1 MTRLQAT
8 PSRAAGPFPDGA
20 CSESTRLYGRLT
32 ARLQREVPDRLVSLG
47 LFRNRQP
54 SDLPLHVVL
63 AVTERRVYVF
73 GMPSQQPGELVDVWD
88 RRRLRATVEERSL
101 SWAVT
106 VWLDDGR
113 HFELQ
118 AKRVGAN
125 HVNGEAVRALTGP

>member
-8 PSRAAGPFPDGA
+8 PSRAAGPSPDGA
-20 CSESTRLYGRLT
+20 CSESTWLYGRLT
-32 ARLQREVPDRLVSLG
+32 ARLQRDVPDRLVSLG

-63 AVTERRVYVF
+63 AVTERRVYV
-73 GMPSQQPGELVDVWD
+73 
-88 RRRLRATVEERSL
+88 EERSL
-101 SWAVT
+101 SWAVS